1 MSSANLRQGNLFKTL
16 IYQEELDHIAGWVE
30 EYPDLETG
38 GDLFGFWTHSGFP
51 VIQFVLGPGKTS
63 RHNSASFYQDRE
75 HLIKAGEI
83 LRNKHGLQHIGEWHS
98 HHQMGLAQPSGGDE
112 QTVFNALRQYN
123 FPKFLLCIANLRP
136 QAESFGRTK
145 YIVNVGCFLFT
156 ASYLRSQPGAWVVL
170 PNQSPI
176 RRDVGWGENR
186 TLFNS
191 PLLKKNWSVDQT
203 TLEAQLLVSTEPIV
217 ISNDIWYSTPKGKAL
232 LKEIFDSLNNHYQN
246 CEMFRTPDEDIYF
259 TFEKK
264 HNFQADK
271 WRIELP
277 HNFPQSSPKVKVN
290 SFSPC
295 GIKDWNGDF
304 QHLEQIEACIERY
317 YKGEWSK

>member
-1 MSSANLRQGNLFKTL
+1 MSHSSLRQGSQFKTL

-63 RHNSASFYQDRE
+63 RHNPTSFYQDRE

-98 HHQMGLAQPSGGDE
+98 HHQMGLAQPSSGDE

-123 FPKFLLCIANLRP
+123 FPKFLLCIANLRSE
-136 QAESFGRTK
+136 AESYGRSK
-145 YIVNVGCFLFT
+145 YTVNIGCFLFT
-156 ASYLRSQPGAWVVL
+156 ASYRRYQTGSWVVL

-176 RRDVGWGENR
+176 RRDVWGENR
-186 TLFNS
+186 TLFSS
-191 PLLKKNWSVDQT
+191 PIPKKNWNVDKT
-203 TLEAQLLVSTEPIV
+203 TLEEQPLISTEPIE
-217 ISNDIWYSTPKGKAL
+217 ISDNIWYATLLGKTL
-232 LKEIFDSLNNHYQN
+232 LRQLSEGLTNRYTN
-246 CEMFRTPDEDIYF
+246 CEMFRTPSENIYF

-264 HNFQADK
+264 LNIYNADK
-271 WRIELP
+271 WRLDLP
-277 HNFPQSSPKVKVN
+277 NNFPEASPLIKVN
-290 SFSPC
+290 HCEPTQ
-295 GIKDWNGDF
+295 IKDWNGKF
-304 QHLEQIEACIERY
+304 QHLEQIEACIQSY
-317 YKGEWSK
+317 YDGKGK